1 MIQIQDI
8 LKIDLSKIENE
19 KVKTLTEELIAD
31 YQEMNDKEAAAK
43 IMQESVERVYKLI
56 SKSSP
61 EALPTALENPCED
74 TEEKTNVKPKKKAS
88 KKPQGKPKKKPTAS
102 KSKKKEVSKT
112 SSKKEVT
119 KTELNELE
127 EEVKVCRV
135 KMKMYREEKRK
146 LEGPKPTPSRYAK
159 IKGHFI
165 SLGNLIP
172 KSLKDN
178 LEVQKEANKILRNT
192 HRALLKT
199 YRMTAIK
206 GQKDNEELKER
217 YEKIEEKLE

>member
-1 MIQIQDI
+1 MVSIQDI
-8 LKIDLSKIENE
+8 IKIDLSKIENE

-31 YQEMNDKEAAAK
+31 YREMNDKEAASK
-43 IMQESVERVYKLI
+43 IMQESAERVYKLI

-61 EALPTALENPCED
+61 EALPKAVENPCEEIEKEVKSNKKTPKKQGVK
-74 TEEKTNVKPKKKAS
+74 TEKKPVMNKPKRKKVGEAS
-88 KKPQGKPKKKPTAS
+88 L
-102 KSKKKEVSKT
+102 
-112 SSKKEVT
+112 KKEVT
-119 KTELNELE
+119 KAELNELE

-146 LEGPKPTPSRYAK
+146 MEGSKPIPSRYAK

-172 KSLKDN
+172 KPLKDN

-199 YRMTAIK
+199 YRMSAFK
-206 GQKDNEELKER
+206 GKKDNEELKER
-217 YEKIEEKLE
+217 YEKIEEKLEQ